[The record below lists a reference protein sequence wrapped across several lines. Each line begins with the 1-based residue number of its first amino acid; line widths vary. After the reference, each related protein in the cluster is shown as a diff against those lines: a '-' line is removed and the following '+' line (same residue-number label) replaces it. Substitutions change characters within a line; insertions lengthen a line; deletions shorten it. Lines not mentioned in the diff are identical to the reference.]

1 MLKYLKLKYI
11 FIFYAIIRFTLHM
24 IVIDIDGKGRLY
36 SCLLLLLVLFSLQNI
51 NVRKYLLKLPYSIW
65 TMWVIFAIT
74 NTMIKGMNFNMEVW
88 QFMTFISAPM
98 LILYLIIPNNRS
110 DHNNLLNII
119 TTAAFL
125 NTIFLFFFEDYI
137 YFSGE
142 GLRLGSTLNS
152 NELGIDAFFSI
163 FFLYMNF
170 IYKKIRLPTF
180 IFLSILPAFIVIISA
195 SRAAFAPLALLFMS
209 HFIIVRS
216 KNIFRTILILCIG
229 IIMTQSLITYIDNE
243 FIIMDRI
250 RAASIEGQDSYYT
263 GTILDNLG
271 SRTAYYL
278 FGFDIFLDNPIS
290 GVGLGNYKFYNPLS
304 NQPNHVELM
313 IQLSE
318 LGIIGFSLFFLFNY
332 WIGYNLINRWINQ
345 IKYRKITEAYIV
357 GFLCIL
363 SLSFATWTHPHI
375 LIFCLYG
382 FIISYI
388 NSLEDII

>member
-290 GVGLGNYKFYNPLS
+290 GVGLGNYKFYNPLN